1 MVRGLL
7 MAVVAVSLGVAGLLS
22 GCTRGD
28 VEVVKFLPDPLLK
41 TQPDKPTVQSKPK
54 VAVAAQPKRTGP
66 KGEYGW
72 VPPGG
77 ISKRWQCIVVHH
89 SGTSAG
95 CASDF
100 HQAHLNRGWDELGY
114 HFVIGNGTGSSDGQI
129 EVGSRWYKQKH
140 GAHCKTAGNWH
151 NEHGIGIC
159 MVGNFEQGRPSA
171 RQLAS
176 LDKLVKF
183 LMAKTGIPAG
193 SVIGHREA
201 PGTST
206 LCPGSNTPIARIRA
220 NLRDYRTA
228 SSF

>member
-1 MVRGLL
+1 MRGLIVA
-7 MAVVAVSLGVAGLLS
+7 AVGVSTGVACLLA

-41 TQPDKPTVQSKPK
+41 TQQRKPAPKPHPR
-54 VAVAAQPKRTGP
+54 VSVAAKAKRQGP
-66 KGEYGW
+66 QGEYGW
-72 VPPGG
+72 IPPGG
-77 ISKRWQCIVVHH
+77 ISKRWKCIVVHH

-95 CASDF
+95 CASVF
-100 HQAHLNRGWDELGY
+100 HQAHLDRGWDELGY

-159 MVGNFEQGRPSA
+159 MVGNFEHGRPSA

-183 LMAKTGIPAG
+183 LMAKTSIPAG
-193 SVIGHREA
+193 KVIGHREA
-201 PGTST
+201 PGTHT
-206 LCPGSNTPIARIRA
+206 VCPGSNTPIARIRA
-220 NLRDYRTA
+220 HLREYRTA